1 MNLLKVDST
10 QALQHLVTHTILIQK
25 EKFTV
30 YTITKNV
37 MNHEL
42 FNNFCD
48 RDKIEEMVCETIQT
62 FLRYGILDAYDL
74 GYCVIVNPT

>member
-30 YTITKNV
+30 STITEEV
-37 MNHEL
+37 MKHEM

-48 RDKIEEMVCETIQT
+48 KDKVENMVSETTNT
-62 FLRYGILDAYDL
+62 FLKYGVLDAYD
-74 GYCVIVNPT
+74 YAYRVIVYST